1 MSSTGVG
8 AKIRREREARRF
20 SQQALAK
27 KAGVSQPYLSQVE
40 SGERK
45 NPGVKFVGR
54 VARALRLSVADL
66 VEQTTSIRDA
76 KAEREKAIFRR
87 FAEAAGLRVR
97 VDSNGTPSEP
107 SPATCPRETG
117 ASPAFARQRKGGTGM
132 IEPRNDHADGDDVPA
147 RAAKEFAGE
156 PGESGTMTRRSF
168 IKTATVT
175 GAALGVGANVVGAPN
190 IVRAAEPPIKFGL
203 LEDRSGNF
211 AIFGLNK
218 WHGTQLAIKEINE
231 GWTLAGG
238 VQGPG
243 GPGVFAKVASKPPTE
258 NIKGIVDRGGNA
270 TKDAVVWNETDDY
283 LVKSGDQGV
292 LGRRIDLIAPD
303 PQSDNTQFQ
312 ALSRRLILDEKVDVV
327 MAGFASAEREAIRP
341 LMNQNKMLYFYNNQ
355 YEGGVAD
362 RYTFCTGALPEQQ
375 IVPVM
380 QYMIQHFGKRIYTL
394 AADYNFGQLSAAWTR
409 AMAPVLD
416 AEVIGEEFIPLSV
429 SQFSSSIA
437 RIQQAKPDWL
447 MMYITGQNHSNYY
460 PQANA
465 AGIKIPMGSSINIAQ
480 GYEHRRFKP
489 PALARFHVTASYME
503 EIPTPRNRKF
513 VERWRK
519 MFADEPYMAMEGHS
533 AYVATHLYAKAVRLA
548 GTTDKEAVI
557 KALESGIG
565 VEAPAGW
572 VYMDPAS
579 HSLSQYIRL
588 ARCDE
593 QHNITFVTEW
603 PYIEPWWTRR
613 LGVNLV
619 RNPESKQYI
628 PDEDPFFKMFQKKR
642 KA

>member
-1 MSSTGVG
+1 MSDKPAPDTGIPRRDFLKAVG
-8 AKIRREREARRF
+8 AV
-20 SQQALAK
+20 
-27 KAGVSQPYLSQVE
+27 AGAAS
-40 SGERK
+40 
-45 NPGVKFVGR
+45 
-54 VARALRLSVADL
+54 A
-66 VEQTTSIRDA
+66 TSL
-76 KAEREKAIFRR
+76 
-87 FAEAAGLRVR
+87 G
-97 VDSNGTPSEP
+97 
-107 SPATCPRETG
+107 SPR
-117 ASPAFARQRKGGTGM
+117 
-132 IEPRNDHADGDDVPA
+132 PA
-147 RAAKEFAGE
+147 RAQG
-156 PGESGTMTRRSF
+156 GG
-168 IKTATVT
+168 
-175 GAALGVGANVVGAPN
+175 G
-190 IVRAAEPPIKFGL
+190 PIKFGL

-231 GWTLAGG
+231 GRTLAGG

-243 GPGVFAKVASKPPTE
+243 GPGVFAKLAPEPPTE
-258 NIKGIVDRGGNA
+258 NTRQTVSRGGNP
-270 TKDAVVWNETDDY
+270 TKDDVVWDETDDY
-283 LVKSGDQGV
+283 LVDSGEKGV
-292 LGRRIDLIAPD
+292 LGRQITLIAPD
-303 PQSDNTQFQ
+303 PQSDNQQFQ

-341 LMNQNKMLYFYNNQ
+341 IMNQNKMLYFYNNQ

-362 RYTFCTGALPEQQ
+362 KYTFCTGALPEQQ

-380 QYMIQHFGKRIYTL
+380 QYMVQTFGKRIYTL

-409 AMAPVLD
+409 AFAPVLG
-416 AEVIGEEFIPLSV
+416 AQVIGEEFIPLSV

-460 PQANA
+460 PQATA
-465 AGIKIPMGSSINIAQ
+465 AGIKLPMGSSINIAQ
-480 GYEHRRFKP
+480 GYEHLRFKA

-513 VERWRK
+513 VERWHQ
-519 MFADEPYMAMEGHS
+519 MFPDEPYLAMEGHS

-548 GTTDKEAVI
+548 GTTDKEPVI
-557 KALESGIG
+557 AALESGIG

-572 VYMDPAS
+572 VFMDPAT

-593 QHNITFVTEW
+593 SHNITFVTEW

-619 RNPESKQYI
+619 RRAESKQYI
-628 PDEDPFFKMFQKKR
+628 PDEDPFFKKFLKK
-642 KA
+642 A

>member
-1 MSSTGVG
+1 MSEDSKEKG
-8 AKIRREREARRF
+8 
-20 SQQALAK
+20 
-27 KAGVSQPYLSQVE
+27 
-40 SGERK
+40 
-45 NPGVKFVGR
+45 
-54 VARALRLSVADL
+54 
-66 VEQTTSIRDA
+66 TTD
-76 KAEREKAIFRR
+76 E
-87 FAEAAGLRVR
+87 
-97 VDSNGTPSEP
+97 GTPSH
-107 SPATCPRETG
+107 S
-117 ASPAFARQRKGGTGM
+117 
-132 IEPRNDHADGDDVPA
+132 
-147 RAAKEFAGE
+147 
-156 PGESGTMTRRSF
+156 SGMTRRKF
-168 IKTATVT
+168 IQTSAVA
-175 GAALGVGANVVGAPN
+175 GVAVGLGGVILGAPA
-190 IVRAAEPPIKFGL
+190 VSRAAEPPIKFGL

-211 AIFGLNK
+211 SIFGLNK
-218 WHGTQLAIKEINE
+218 WHGTQLAIKEIND
-231 GWTLAGG
+231 GWTLDGG

-243 GPGVFAKVASKPPTE
+243 GPGVYAKTAPKPPTQ
-258 NIKGIVDRGGNA
+258 NIKSMVENGGA
-270 TKDAVVWNETDDY
+270 ISKDDTVWTEGAEY
-283 LVKSGDQGV
+283 LVKSGEQGV
-292 LGRRIDLIAPD
+292 LGRQIELIAPD

-312 ALSRRLILDEKVDVV
+312 ALSRRLILDEKVDVI

-341 LMNQNKMLYFYNNQ
+341 IMNQNKMLYFYNNQ

-362 RYTFCTGALPEQQ
+362 KYTFCTGAIPEQQ

-380 QYMIQHFGKRIYTL
+380 QYMIKNFGPKIYTL

-409 AMAPVLD
+409 AMAPLLN

-437 RIQQAKPDWL
+437 RIQGAKPDWL

-480 GYEHRRFKP
+480 GFEHRRFAA

-503 EIPTPRNRKF
+503 EIPTPRNKLF
-513 VERWRK
+513 VNRWRK
-519 MFADEPYMAMEGHS
+519 MWPDEPYMAMEGHS

-548 GTTDKEAVI
+548 GTTEKGAVI

-572 VYMDPAS
+572 VFMDPAT
-579 HSLSQYIRL
+579 HHLSQYIRL

-593 QHNITFVTEW
+593 QHNITFMTEW

-613 LGVNLV
+613 CGVNLV

-628 PDEDPFFKMFQKKR
+628 PDDDPFFKMFQKK
-642 KA
+642 K

>member
-1 MSSTGVG
+1 MSEKTPHDSTARDEVESEASTEAGMPRRDFLKTVG
-8 AKIRREREARRF
+8 AAAGAAGTLGLASPRR
-20 SQQALAK
+20 
-27 KAGVSQPYLSQVE
+27 
-40 SGERK
+40 
-45 NPGVKFVGR
+45 
-54 VARALRLSVADL
+54 ARAQA
-66 VEQTTSIRDA
+66 
-76 KAEREKAIFRR
+76 
-87 FAEAAGLRVR
+87 
-97 VDSNGTPSEP
+97 
-107 SPATCPRETG
+107 TG
-117 ASPAFARQRKGGTGM
+117 A
-132 IEPRNDHADGDDVPA
+132 
-147 RAAKEFAGE
+147 
-156 PGESGTMTRRSF
+156 
-168 IKTATVT
+168 
-175 GAALGVGANVVGAPN
+175 
-190 IVRAAEPPIKFGL
+190 PIKFGL

-218 WHGTQLAIKEINE
+218 WRGTQLAIKEINE

-243 GPGVFAKVASKPPTE
+243 GPGVFAKVAPQPPTA
-258 NIKGIVDRGGNA
+258 NITRVASRGGELA
-270 TKDAVVWNETDDY
+270 KDDVVWNEADDY
-283 LVKSGDQGV
+283 LVKSGENGV
-292 LGRRIDLIAPD
+292 LGREIQLVAPD
-303 PQSDNTQFQ
+303 PQSDNRQFQ
-312 ALSRRLILDEKVDVV
+312 ALARRLILDEKVDVI
-327 MAGFASAEREAIRP
+327 MGGFASAEREAIRP
-341 LMNQNKMLYFYNNQ
+341 IMNQNKMLYFYNNQ

-362 RYTFCTGALPEQQ
+362 KYTFCTGALPEQQ

-380 QYMIQHFGKRIYTL
+380 QYMVQTFGKRIYTL

-409 AMAPVLD
+409 AFAPLLG
-416 AEVIGEEFIPLSV
+416 AEIVGEEFIPLSV

-437 RIQQAKPDWL
+437 RIQQARPDWL

-519 MFADEPYMAMEGHS
+519 MFPDEPYLAMEGHS

-548 GTTDKEAVI
+548 GTTRKEDVI
-557 KALESGIG
+557 AALESGIG

-572 VYMDPAS
+572 VFMDPAT

-593 QHNITFVTEW
+593 NHDITFVTEW

-619 RNPESKQYI
+619 RRPESKQYI
-628 PDEDPFFKMFQKKR
+628 PDEDPFFKKFLNKK